1 MIDGKMSLGYISQLQ
16 VKKHKL
22 KNTSQKTEVKN
33 TSEKHKLENTSKK
46 TQVRRRKLKNTS

>member
-22 KNTSQKTEVKN
+22 ENKLKTQVKKHKLGNTSQKTQVKN
-33 TSEKHKLENTSKK
+33 TS
-46 TQVRRRKLKNTS
+46 